1 MGRVDLEEVL
11 AFLRRAGDDQI
22 RDAVHAFGTE
32 EVLGLVMGGMAAR
45 FGLRPGRLP
54 GLLVVEL
61 DDDGTLH
68 RHGIAVTEGGARHL
82 PEPQDRARA
91 TVRTTVVRFLRV
103 AVGSQDPKRLVV
115 TGRLKLSGDVV
126 WAVTTLASL
135 KR

>member
-1 MGRVDLEEVL
+1 ML

-32 EVLGLVMGGMAAR
+32 EVLGLVMGGMADR

-54 GLLVVEL
+54 GLLVLEL

-68 RHGIAVTEGGARHL
+68 RHGVMVTEGGARHL
-82 PEPQDRARA
+82 TEPDENARA
-91 TVRTTVVRFLRV
+91 TVRTTVVRFLRI

-115 TGRLKLSGDVV
+115 TGKLRLGGDVL
-126 WAVTTLASL
+126 WAATTLASL